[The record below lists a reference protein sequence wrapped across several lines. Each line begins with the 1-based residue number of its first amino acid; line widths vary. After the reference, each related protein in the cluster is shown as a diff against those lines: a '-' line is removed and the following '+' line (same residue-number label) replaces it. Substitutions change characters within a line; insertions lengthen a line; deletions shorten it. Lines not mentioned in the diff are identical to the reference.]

1 MSIPISRAR
10 RRALQQ
16 GAAVAATTA
25 VGGLF
30 SAPALAYN
38 KRAFEAKSVQE
49 AVRALG
55 GGALAE
61 SKEVSIQGPEI
72 SENGANVPVGLA
84 TTVAGVKLL
93 ALLVEKNPNVLAA
106 TFTLNES
113 LEPSFSTRIK
123 MAQSSD
129 VYAVAILQDG
139 RALFARRDIKVTL
152 GGCG

>member
-1 MSIPISRAR
+1 MGR
-10 RRALQQ
+10 RQALRQ
-16 GAAVAATTA
+16 GAAIAGAAA
-25 VGGLF
+25 AGSLF
-30 SAPALAYN
+30 SAPVQAFN

-55 GGALAE
+55 GGALSE
-61 SKEVSIQGPEI
+61 SKEVAIQGPEI
-72 SENGANVPVGLA
+72 SENGASVPVA
-84 TTVAGVKLL
+84 VSTTVPGARIL
-93 ALLVEKNPNVLAA
+93 ALMVEKNPNVLAA
-106 TFTLNES
+106 AFTLNEA
-113 LEPSFSTRIK
+113 LEPAVSTRIK